1 MPCISI
7 DTRHAGKAVLLQWKR
22 RIDGSCPFLAR
33 SYRVGSGSGVPA
45 RCRRLWLCTPVRVVV
60 VGPGGAG
67 KSTFARQLAAATGAQ
82 WIEIDKM
89 FWQAGL
95 TPLAAEEWE
104 ALQEET
110 FGGDGWIADGDL
122 GPFDALSARL
132 RLADT
137 VAMLDV
143 PLWRCVWRSL
153 RRSRERLDYWR
164 WLLSWRRRYRPR
176 LLEAVA
182 ACPDVELLVVR
193 TPADQQ
199 EVIGAL
205 AASV

>member
-1 MPCISI
+1 MPS
-7 DTRHAGKAVLLQWKR
+7 AVVMYA
-22 RIDGSCPFLAR
+22 CPRGGRSSREGRAR
-33 SYRVGSGSGVPA
+33 AP
-45 RCRRLWLCTPVRVVV
+45 
-60 VGPGGAG
+60 
-67 KSTFARQLAAATGAQ
+67 FARQLAAATGAQ

-110 FGGDGWIADGDL
+110 SEVTAGSLTVTWVPSTRSRRGCGS
-122 GPFDALSARL
+122 P
-132 RLADT
+132 DT
-137 VAMLDV
+137 VVMLDV